1 MNDLKAYF
9 DKLLS
14 LDSYRGW
21 HIVQADRI
29 THEALGKAL
38 QGIKDLSEGDLFQAT
53 DANLSKLNGLMGRGD
68 SPLPV
73 RKQVLVNLHALDF
86 IARDGTGQDQ
96 VVSLRPRA
104 DEYLAYENKE
114 FYMDSLL
121 AEFEIHVPTTL
132 KPFPIL
138 LKLMSTRDDLHQ
150 LSVKEFQYFAS
161 QILDEEEF
169 EPALQRILAYRSLG
183 AGQQHELDEYIQ
195 SGCREITD
203 DAIARHQPKSYQ
215 RDYHNWANNAKHSLE
230 FFSLGSQIKLVNNQ
244 AYLLLGSD
252 ELKRQI
258 LDNLK
263 LIQDKVN
270 VRKQTVHFR
279 DKKIMDDL
287 KKLYSYYCQFCGY
300 NSARIPTKSGFYVEA
315 AHIIPVSEQAMR
327 EEDLNDPTNIVIAC
341 PNHHKMIDISYP
353 EFRKAIV
360 TFPDGRKGLE
370 TVDGSTQLFLVLNE
384 HL

>member
-14 LDSYRGW
+14 QDSYRGW

-29 THEALGKAL
+29 THEAIGKAL
-38 QGIKDLSEGDLFQAT
+38 AGIKELSEGELFQAT
-53 DANLSKLNGLMGRGD
+53 DDNLSKLNGLMGRGE

-73 RKQVLVNLHALDF
+73 RKQVLVNLDALGF
-86 IARDGTGQDQ
+86 VAREGVGQDQ
-96 VVSLRPRA
+96 VVTLLPRA
-104 DEYLAYENKE
+104 EEYLAYEDKE

-138 LKLMSTRDDLHQ
+138 LKLMSSSDSLHQ

-161 QILDEEEF
+161 QIFDDEDF
-169 EPALQRILAYRSLG
+169 EPTLNRINAYRGLSSDE
-183 AGQQHELDEYIQ
+183 QHELDEYIQ
-195 SGCREITD
+195 SRCAAITEQAVAHD
-203 DAIARHQPKSYQ
+203 QPKSFQ

-230 FFSLGSQIKLVNNQ
+230 FFSLGSQIKLLNGS

-263 LIQDKVN
+263 LIQEKVN

-300 NSARIPTKSGFYVEA
+300 NYARIPTKNGFYVEA
-315 AHIIPVSEQAMR
+315 AHIIPVSEQAMH

-353 EFRKAIV
+353 EFKKEIV
-360 TFPDGRKGLE
+360 TFPDGRKGLQ
-370 TVDGSTQLFLVLNE
+370 TVDGSSQLYLVLNE
-384 HL
+384 HI